1 MANPKQEIKYTKLFI
16 NNQFVDAMSGKTFPT
31 VNPATGEKII
41 DVAEGDKADVEV
53 AVLAAKA
60 AFVRS
65 SPWRQMDASAR
76 GKLLNKLA
84 DLIERDINTLAN
96 LESLDNGKSF
106 ADSVF
111 DMNCAVDVFRYYAG
125 WADKVHGST
134 VPSDG
139 PVLTYIRKEPVGVV
153 GQIIPWNYPV
163 LMVSWKWAPALAV
176 GCTLVLK
183 PAEQTPLSAL
193 YLAALTKEAGFPD
206 GVINVVNGYGPT
218 VGAAIVNNPQIRK
231 VAFTGS
237 VETGRIIS
245 EGSSK
250 TNLKRV
256 SLELGGKS
264 PLVVFNDVDLDEAVE
279 IAHNAIFANH
289 GQNCCAGSRTFV
301 HEEIYDGFVAKA
313 AEMAKARKVGNP
325 FAEGTQQGAQ
335 VDEEQFKKILSYIE
349 SAKKEGAKLQAG
361 GKRFGDVGYFV
372 EPTVFS
378 DVTDCMTIAR
388 EEIFGPVQ
396 SILKFKTLDEV
407 IERANNTEYGLA
419 AGILTNN
426 INNAL
431 VFSNAVEAGSV
442 WVNCYDYVMP
452 TTPFGGFKQSGYG
465 RELGY
470 SGIELYTE
478 TKTVT
483 IKLPTKV

>member
-1 MANPKQEIKYTKLFI
+1 MANPNQEIQYTKLFI
-16 NNQFVDAMSGKTFPT
+16 NNQFVEAKSGKKFPT
-31 VNPATGEKII
+31 INPATGQKII
-41 DVAEGDKADVEV
+41 DVSEGDSADVDA
-53 AVLAAKA
+53 AVQAAKV
-60 AFVRS
+60 AFARS

-84 DLIERDINTLAN
+84 DLVARDINVLAN

-106 ADSVF
+106 DDSLF
-111 DMNCAVDVFRYYAG
+111 DMNCVIDVFRYYAG

-134 VPSDG
+134 IPSDG

-153 GQIIPWNYPV
+153 GQIIPWNYPA
-163 LMVSWKWAPALAV
+163 LMLSWKWAPALAV

-193 YLAALTKEAGFPD
+193 YLAALSKEAGFPD

-218 VGAAIVNNPQIRK
+218 VGAAIVNHPVIRK

-250 TNLKRV
+250 SNLKRV

-264 PLVVFNDVDLDEAVE
+264 PLVIFDDANLDEAVE

-301 HEEIYDGFVAKA
+301 QEGIYDVFVAKA
-313 AEMAKARKVGNP
+313 AEMAKARKVGDP
-325 FAEGTQQGAQ
+325 FAEGTQQGPQ
-335 VDEEQFKKILSYIE
+335 VDEEQFNKILSYID
-349 SAKKEGAKLQAG
+349 SANKEGAKLQAG
-361 GKRFGDVGYFV
+361 GKRFGTVGYFV
-372 EPTVFS
+372 EPTVYS
-378 DVTDCMTIAR
+378 DVTDDMKIAR

-407 IERANNTEYGLA
+407 IERANNTEFGLA
-419 AGILTNN
+419 AGVLTNN
-426 INNAL
+426 LNNAL
-431 VFSNAVEAGSV
+431 VFTNAVEAGSV
-442 WVNCYDYVMP
+442 WVNCYDYVVP
-452 TTPFGGFKQSGYG
+452 TTPFGGFKQSGHG

>member
-1 MANPKQEIKYTKLFI
+1 MANPNQEIKYTKLFI
-16 NNQFVDAMSGKTFPT
+16 NNQFVDSKSGKTFAT
-31 VNPATGEKII
+31 INPATGQKII
-41 DVAEGDKADVEV
+41 DVAEGDKVDVEA
-53 AVLAAKA
+53 AVQAAKT
-60 AFVRS
+60 AFTRS
-65 SPWRQMDASAR
+65 SPWRQMDASGR

-84 DLIERDINTLAN
+84 DLMERDINVLAN

-106 ADSVF
+106 GDSVF
-111 DMNCAVDVFRYYAG
+111 DMNCAIDTFRYYAG
-125 WADKVHGST
+125 WADKIHGST

-139 PVLTYIRKEPVGVV
+139 PVMTYIRKEPIGVV

-163 LMVSWKWAPALAV
+163 LMLTWKWAPALAV

-193 YLAALTKEAGFPD
+193 YMAALSKEAGFPD
-206 GVINVVNGYGPT
+206 GVINVVNGFGPT
-218 VGAAIVNNPQIRK
+218 VGASIVNHPEIRK

-237 VETGRIIS
+237 VETGRIIT

-250 TNLKRV
+250 SNLKNV

-264 PLVVFNDVDLDEAVE
+264 PLVIFDDANLDEAVE

-301 HEEIYDGFVAKA
+301 QEGIYDAFVAKA
-313 AEMAKARKVGNP
+313 AEMARARKVGDA
-325 FAEGTQQGAQ
+325 FAEGTQQGPQ
-335 VDEEQFKKILSYIE
+335 VDEEQFNKILGYIE
-349 SAKKEGAKLQAG
+349 SANKEGAKLQAG
-361 GKRFGDVGYFV
+361 GKRFGSVGYFI

-378 DVTDCMTIAR
+378 DVTDNMKIAR

-396 SILKFKTLDEV
+396 SIFKFKTLDEV
-407 IERANNTEYGLA
+407 IERANDTEYGLA
-419 AGILTNN
+419 AGVVTNN

-431 VFSNAVEAGSV
+431 VFTNAVQAGSV
-442 WVNCYDYVMP
+442 WVNCYDYVVP
-452 TTPFGGFKQSGYG
+452 TTPFGGFKQSGNG

-478 TKTVT
+478 TKSVT
-483 IKLPTKV
+483 IKLPTKI

>member
-1 MANPKQEIKYTKLFI
+1 MANANQEIQYTKLFI
-16 NNQFVDAMSGKTFPT
+16 NNQFVDSTSGKTFGT
-31 VNPATGEKII
+31 INPATGQKII
-41 DVAEGDKADVEV
+41 DVAEGDKQDVEA
-53 AVLAAKA
+53 AVQGAKA
-60 AFVRS
+60 AFARS
-65 SPWRQMDASAR
+65 SPWRQMDASGR

-84 DLIERDINTLAN
+84 DLMERDINVLAN

-106 ADSVF
+106 GDSVF
-111 DMNCAVDVFRYYAG
+111 DINCAIDTFRYYAG
-125 WADKVHGST
+125 WADKIHGST

-139 PVLTYIRKEPVGVV
+139 PVLTYIKKEPVGVV

-163 LMVSWKWAPALAV
+163 LMLTWKWAPALAA

-193 YLAALTKEAGFPD
+193 YMAALSKEVGFPD
-206 GVINVVNGYGPT
+206 GVINVVNGFGPT
-218 VGAAIVNNPQIRK
+218 VGAAIVNHPDIRK

-237 VETGRIIS
+237 VETGRIIT

-250 TNLKRV
+250 SNLKNV

-264 PLVVFNDVDLDEAVE
+264 PLVIFDDANLDEAVE

-301 HEEIYDGFVAKA
+301 QEGIYDAFVAKA
-313 AEMAKARKVGNP
+313 AEMARTRKVGDA
-325 FAEGTQQGAQ
+325 FAEGTQQGPQ
-335 VDEEQFKKILSYIE
+335 VDEEQFNKILGYIE
-349 SAKKEGAKLQAG
+349 SAQKEGAKLQAG
-361 GKRFGDVGYFV
+361 GKRFGTVGYFI

-378 DVTDCMTIAR
+378 EVTDSMKIAR

-407 IERANNTEYGLA
+407 IERANETEYGLA
-419 AGILTNN
+419 AGVVTNN

-431 VFSNAVEAGSV
+431 VFTNAVQAGSV
-442 WVNCYDYVMP
+442 WVNCYDYVVP
-452 TTPFGGFKQSGYG
+452 TTPFGGFKQSGSG

-478 TKTVT
+478 TKSVT
-483 IKLPTKV
+483 IKLPTKI

>member
-1 MANPKQEIKYTKLFI
+1 MANPNQEIKYTQLFI
-16 NNQFVDAMSGKTFPT
+16 NNQFVGAKSGKTFGT
-31 VNPATGEKII
+31 INPSTGKQII
-41 DVAEGDKADVEV
+41 DVAEGDAADVDA
-53 AVLAAKA
+53 AVQAAKQ
-60 AFVRS
+60 AFARS
-65 SPWRQMDASAR
+65 SPWRQMDGSAR
-76 GKLLNKLA
+76 GKLLHKLA
-84 DLIERDINTLAN
+84 DLIERDINVLAN
-96 LESLDNGKSF
+96 LESLDNGKTF
-106 ADSVF
+106 GDAVF
-111 DMNCAVDVFRYYAG
+111 DMNCAIDTFRYYAG
-125 WADKVHGST
+125 WTDKVHGST

-139 PVLTYIRKEPVGVV
+139 PVMTYIRKEPVGVV

-163 LMVSWKWAPALAV
+163 LMLTWKWAPALAV

-183 PAEQTPLSAL
+183 PAEQTPLTAL
-193 YLAALTKEAGFPD
+193 YMAALSKEAGFPD
-206 GVINVVNGYGPT
+206 GVINVVNGFGPT
-218 VGAAIVNNPQIRK
+218 VGAAIVNHPDIRK

-237 VETGRIIS
+237 VETGRLIT

-250 TNLKRV
+250 SNLKRV

-264 PLVVFNDVDLDEAVE
+264 PLVIFDDVNVDEAVE

-301 HEEIYDGFVAKA
+301 HERIYDTFVTKA
-313 AEMAKARKVGNP
+313 AQMAKSRKVGDP
-325 FAEGTQQGAQ
+325 FADGTQQGPQ
-335 VDEEQFKKILSYIE
+335 IDEEQLNKIMGYIE
-349 SAKKEGAKLQAG
+349 SAQKEGAKLQAG
-361 GKRFGDVGYFV
+361 GKRSGNVGYFI

-378 DVTDCMTIAR
+378 DVTDEMTIAR

-396 SILKFKTLDEV
+396 SILKFSTLDEV
-407 IERANNTEYGLA
+407 IERANKTEYGLA
-419 AGILTNN
+419 SGVLTNN

-431 VFSNAVEAGSV
+431 VFANAIEAGSV

-452 TTPFGGFKQSGYG
+452 TTPFGGYKQSGHG

-470 SGIELYTE
+470 CGIELYTE

>member
-1 MANPKQEIKYTKLFI
+1 MANPSQEIKYTKLFI
-16 NNQFVDAMSGKTFPT
+16 NNQFVDSKSGKTFPT
-31 VNPATGEKII
+31 INPATGQNIV
-41 DVAEGDKADVEV
+41 DVSEGDQADVDA
-53 AVLAAKA
+53 AVQAAKA
-60 AFVRS
+60 AFARNS
-65 SPWRQMDASAR
+65 SWRQMDASAR

-84 DLIERDINTLAN
+84 DLMERDINVLAN
-96 LESLDNGKSF
+96 LESLDNGKAF
-106 ADSVF
+106 GDSVF
-111 DMNCAVDVFRYYAG
+111 DMNCAIDTFRYYAG

-139 PVLTYIRKEPVGVV
+139 PVMTFIRKEPIGVV

-163 LMVSWKWAPALAV
+163 LMLTWKWAPALAV

-193 YLAALTKEAGFPD
+193 YMAALSKEAGFPD
-206 GVINVVNGYGPT
+206 GVINVVNGFGPT
-218 VGAAIVNNPQIRK
+218 VGGAIVNHPEIRK

-237 VETGRIIS
+237 VETGRIIT

-250 TNLKRV
+250 SNLKKV

-264 PLVVFNDVDLDEAVE
+264 PLVVFDDVDLDEAVE

-301 HEEIYDGFVAKA
+301 QEGIYDKFVAKA
-313 AEMAKARKVGNP
+313 TEMARTRKVGDP
-325 FAEGTQQGAQ
+325 FADGTQQGPQ
-335 VDEEQFKKILSYIE
+335 VDEEQFNRILGYIE
-349 SAKKEGAKLQAG
+349 SANKEGAKLQTG
-361 GKRFGDVGYFV
+361 GKRSGTVGFFI

-378 DVTDCMTIAR
+378 DVTDGMKIAR

-396 SILKFKTLDEV
+396 SIFKFKTLDEV

-419 AGILTNN
+419 AGVLTKN
-426 INNAL
+426 IDNAL

-452 TTPFGGFKQSGYG
+452 TTPFGGYKQSGSG

-483 IKLPTKV
+483 IKLPSKV

>member
-1 MANPKQEIKYTKLFI
+1 MANPNQEIKYTKLFI
-16 NNQFVDAMSGKTFPT
+16 NNQFVEAKSGKTFPT
-31 VNPATGEKII
+31 INPATGQKII
-41 DVAEGDKADVEV
+41 DVAEGDSADVEA
-53 AVLAAKA
+53 AVQAAKA
-60 AFVRS
+60 AFARD
-65 SPWRQMDASAR
+65 SPWRQLDASAR

-84 DLIERDINTLAN
+84 DLIARDINVLAN

-106 ADSVF
+106 GDSVF
-111 DMNCAVDVFRYYAG
+111 DMNCMIDVFRYYAG
-125 WADKVHGST
+125 WADKVHGSM

-153 GQIIPWNYPV
+153 GQIIPWNYPA

-193 YLAALTKEAGFPD
+193 YLAALSKEAGFPD

-218 VGAAIVNNPQIRK
+218 VGAAIVNHPAIRK

-250 TNLKRV
+250 SNLKRV

-264 PLVVFNDVDLDEAVE
+264 PLVVFDDVNLDEAVE

-301 HEEIYDGFVAKA
+301 QEGIYDAFVAKA
-313 AEMAKARKVGNP
+313 AEMAKARKVGDA
-325 FAEGTQQGAQ
+325 FAEGTQQGPQ
-335 VDEEQFKKILSYIE
+335 VDEEQFNKILSFIE
-349 SAKKEGAKLQAG
+349 SANKEGAKLQAG
-361 GKRFGDVGYFV
+361 GKRFGEVGYFV

-378 DVTDCMTIAR
+378 DVTDDMKIAR

-396 SILKFKTLDEV
+396 SIFKFKTLDEV
-407 IERANNTEYGLA
+407 IERANNTEFGLA
-419 AGILTNN
+419 AGVLTNN

-431 VFSNAVEAGSV
+431 VFASTVEAGSV
-442 WVNCYDYVMP
+442 WVNCYDYVVP
-452 TTPFGGFKQSGYG
+452 TTPFGGFKQSGHG